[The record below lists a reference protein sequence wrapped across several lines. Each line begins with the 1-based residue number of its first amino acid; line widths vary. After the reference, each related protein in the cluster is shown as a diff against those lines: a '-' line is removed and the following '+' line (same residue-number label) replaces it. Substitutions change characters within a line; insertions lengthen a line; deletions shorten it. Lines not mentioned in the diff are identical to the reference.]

1 MRHRAAKVAVGL
13 PAACFAY
20 FSYLYLTVPDVRA
33 LATTNPPT
41 TAFIELRAAEA
52 RAAGRKPRR
61 VQRWIRYEAI
71 SNNLRRAVLVA
82 EDDAFWQHDGVDV
95 EQLRKSIESNLE
107 KRKMARGG
115 STITQQLAKNLYL
128 SPSRSPIRKLREFLI
143 ARKLEAALSKRRIFE
158 IYLNVIEWGDG
169 IYGADAAARRY
180 FGKSAGALSQEEA
193 ALMAGAIINPR
204 VHNPAHPTA
213 RLKVRQ
219 QIILKRM
226 GWVEPP
232 PEAPEI
238 PEPAPPTFA
247 PEPQLPSP
255 LERNPLPE
263 PTQPQQGPPSEEVPK
278 QEPPPEEPTQQ
289 PPQPELPPAE
299 RPTPPGS
306 VSTLIHCQCSDDNR
320 QLIREIVG
328 TFAAEDRDRGGV
340 EIVSGQWSTRHSDD
354 ILTPTMSTVITKLDR
369 EARAFQVVSS
379 ERPLGPMMINYTD
392 HITQLM
398 QDIVRR
404 VPSLGHI
411 DMSRV
416 LVFARFGRSD
426 AEGAY
431 ATCHAIN
438 LPTSEPSYYFWRDR
452 QTGEMTRRSEWFITK
467 SPSVERGSSSI
478 DYLISFCLP
487 RFCDQTIARAH
498 KQESYP
504 GAAPWVAKLDTIVHE
519 LYHVDPTMEGI
530 RKLPST
536 NGKSTTRTHS
546 PEFFEDVIAMTN
558 AYLASRPD
566 PELLEFLK
574 HDFDGLTRRYGR
586 VTGTAFRSFPS
597 YPQRYVEVL
606 TDQPVIEQGVRI
618 EPMRTAGIRSRY
630 TEDDLD
636 VREFGYRAS
645 KRLTHPRQQRDQPQR
660 AA

>member
-1 MRHRAAKVAVGL
+1 MRRHAAKVAVGL
-13 PAACFAY
+13 PAACLAY
-20 FSYLYLTVPDVRA
+20 FFYLYLTLPDVRV
-33 LATTNPPT
+33 LASTNPPA
-41 TAFIELRAAEA
+41 TAFMELRAEEA
-52 RAAGRKPRR
+52 RAAGQKPRR
-61 VQRWIRYEAI
+61 IQHWIRYEAI

-107 KRKMARGG
+107 KGRMARGG

-204 VHNPAHPTA
+204 VHNPGHPTA
-213 RLKVRQ
+213 RLRVRQ

-232 PEAPEI
+232 PEAPEV
-238 PEPAPPTFA
+238 PEPAPP
-247 PEPQLPSP
+247 PIVPIEPQPSP
-255 LERNPLPE
+255 QETAPLPE
-263 PTQPQQGPPSEEVPK
+263 PLPLPAEPQREPPTQEMPKHDPTQPQPQQEER
-278 QEPPPEEPTQQ
+278 
-289 PPQPELPPAE
+289 PAD

-306 VSTLIHCQCSDDNR
+306 VSTLIHCQCADDNR
-320 QLIREIVG
+320 QLIGEKVG
-328 TFAAEDRDRGGV
+328 TFVTTDRDRRGV
-340 EIVSGQWSTRHSDD
+340 KFDDGQRASRHSDD

-369 EARAFQVVSS
+369 EQRGFQVVSTDRFIS
-379 ERPLGPMMINYTD
+379 QVMINYTD
-392 HITQLM
+392 HITYLM
-398 QDIVRR
+398 DDIVGRI
-404 VPSLGHI
+404 PQLSHI

-438 LPTSEPSYYFWRDR
+438 LPTSDPSYYFWRDR

-467 SPSVERGSSSI
+467 SPLVERGSSSI

-519 LYHVDPTMEGI
+519 LYHVDPTMQGI

-546 PEFFEDVIAMTN
+546 PEFFEDVIGMTN
-558 AYLASRPD
+558 AYLASKPD

-574 HDFDGLTRRYGR
+574 YDFEGLSTKYGR

-606 TDQPVIEQGVRI
+606 TDQPVIEPGVRI
-618 EPMRTAGIRSRY
+618 EPMRAPASRARY
-630 TEDDLD
+630 TDEDLD

-645 KRLTHPRQQRDQPQR
+645 RRLAVQRRQPDQPQR